1 MTDIELE
8 KCPFCNSK
16 HLTHTNHGLPS
27 ARAWVTCESCGA
39 TGPFGK
45 GNEEAAAAWNKRA
58 EPIMWVSNYSM
69 PGTPSLDELQH
80 DNKWLRDKNGEWQ
93 RKCGQLEAENKR
105 LKYELGQAKSADPII
120 ALQAANDE
128 LAMKNRLMEYQN
140 KQLKEQINQLVGST
154 PIITMILGG
163 KYFLMPEVSANAV
176 SAEIERL
183 EWNAGYLRMAMR
195 EARKV
200 LKDITTPDGLMVDMD
215 KIREARRILKSALKG
230 EG

>member
-1 MTDIELE
+1 MTDTNFD
-8 KCPFCNSK
+8 KCPFCGSSNAYIN
-16 HLTHTNHGLPS
+16 LATW
-27 ARAWVTCESCGA
+27 RVTCTACGSS
-39 TGPFGK
+39 GPVAVDGTLFG
-45 GNEEAAAAWNKRA
+45 AAAAWNKRA

-200 LKDITTPDGLMVDMD
+200 LTILD
-215 KIREARRILKSALKG
+215 KNFHQDEATEARRILKSALKG